1 MKIYNL
7 KDKEYFQ
14 VKIVKATK
22 DQIPLKKNGWEFN
35 WKLALKKGQVY
46 LLKTKFDSLVQ
57 GAIQIIVDDG
67 MLTMEIIE
75 LAPWNIGSKKKYDFV
90 AGILIA
96 FCCKEAF
103 KLKSRYTGFLT
114 FTSKTSLVE
123 HYKLKFGAIQTIG
136 QRMYIDPEQ
145 GRRLMKKYLK

>member
-14 VKIVKATK
+14 VEILKATK
-22 DQIPLKKNGWEFN
+22 DQIPLKKSGWEFN
-35 WKLALKKGQVY
+35 WKLALKKGHVY

-90 AGILIA
+90 
-96 FCCKEAF
+96 
-103 KLKSRYTGFLT
+103 
-114 FTSKTSLVE
+114 SLGE
-123 HYKLKFGAIQTIG
+123 LLNIKA
-136 QRMYIDPEQ
+136 
-145 GRRLMKKYLK
+145 KK